1 MINQKKY
8 LEMEQIKEDIMI
20 ILGDAGINFSGPRL
34 DLIKKCYLAKLPITI
49 FSIHGNH
56 EMRPSTIE
64 SYKEKEWNGGIVYY
78 EEEFP
83 NILFAKDG
91 EIYDFNGLKTIVMGG
106 AYSIDK
112 DIRLTYGYGW

>member
-1 MINQKKY
+1 MKLTLCPNGQPLIG
-8 LEMEQIKEDIMI
+8 L
-20 ILGDAGINFSGPRL
+20 NFSGPRL

-64 SYKEKEWNGGIVYY
+64 SNKEKEWNGGIVYY

-83 NILFAKDG
+83 NILF
-91 EIYDFNGLKTIVMGG
+91 EIGRAHV
-106 AYSIDK
+106 
-112 DIRLTYGYGW
+112 